1 MDAGIVYPI
10 IGVVIALIVV
20 YVLRRI
26 MRRRPAKA
34 PVAEPAPSGDEAE
47 FLDSSHIIS
56 GPIIGASADAARKAG
71 DAAGKKRP

>member
-1 MDAGIVYPI
+1 MDAGIAYPI

-20 YVLRRI
+20 YALRRI

-34 PVAEPAPSGDEAE
+34 PAAEPAPAEAEAE

-56 GPIIGASADAARKAG
+56 GPIIGAAESGWKAG